1 MKKLV
6 IGASLILA
14 SLAATPTFAATHH
27 SRAAQPYSTNESGYD
42 ANAAVPAAGVVGFPT
57 PGGEISW
64 DPDPNIRSQLIR
76 DSGDVAN

>member
-27 SRAAQPYSTNESGYD
+27 SRAAQPYSTNESG
-42 ANAAVPAAGVVGFPT
+42 
-57 PGGEISW
+57 
-64 DPDPNIRSQLIR
+64 L
-76 DSGDVAN
+76 